1 MQISDSVKKIV
12 RKMFDFAKRHYYL
25 LSSLLMFLSFP
36 SYDVW
41 LFKGFAFFAW
51 FSLVPIFVFVKG
63 KPFREIFFHSFIVFL
78 IGNFLTFQWIGNF
91 GAEVKGG
98 YAVIVLFLIPSLT
111 VFMAT
116 KMLLAEALS
125 RRFELLRVIIIPSV
139 WILIDWIQSLGFL
152 AFPWT
157 YWGYSQYPFT
167 SFIQMASV
175 TGIMG
180 VTFVLVLMNALIA
193 QMAEELAAR
202 KASRDLPGYIG
213 GIIALKSVRH
223 VGVGFLCVLA
233 ITFAGMI
240 SMWGKKAVHRD
251 LRVAMVQT
259 CIDPWDNWQRN
270 RMRYLAE
277 LERETRAAASL
288 SPNLV
293 IWSESATLETISYD
307 FERGF
312 LNEFELQVL
321 HLAEELHIP
330 ILTGE
335 IGRLDDYIRRVS
347 HVYNN
352 AVLISEEGKVVKSYS
367 KINLVPFGEWFPY
380 ERWFR
385 WVKVIVDSFGASS
398 FTPGSETAVFEVLGK
413 KFGVLVCYE
422 GIFFRHVRR
431 YASLGIDFLVNI
443 TNDGWT
449 DTFNGHMQ
457 HFAASVFRAIENGRW
472 VVRAG
477 NTGFSSVIDPHG
489 RTVASMPILTK
500 GYFAGDMDFRLNRE
514 TPYSRVGDAFSY
526 AVFCFL
532 AVLAVILLLRR
543 TNIKLFGGGS

>member
-1 MQISDSVKKIV
+1 MKTGDIIGTIRDA
-12 RKMFDFAKRHYYL
+12 AKRNYYL
-25 LSSLLMFLSFP
+25 LTSFLMFLSFP

-41 LFKGFAFFAW
+41 FLKGFPFFAW
-51 FSLVPIFVFVKG
+51 ISLVPLFVFVRG
-63 KPFREIFFHSFIVFL
+63 KSYRDILFYSFIAFL
-78 IGNFLTFQWIGNF
+78 VGNFFTYQWIGNF
-91 GAEVKGG
+91 GAEVPGG
-98 YAVIVLFLIPSLT
+98 YAVILLFLIPSLS
-111 VFMAT
+111 VFMTT
-116 KMLLAEALS
+116 KILIAEYLS
-125 RRFELLRVIIIPSV
+125 RKFSSLRLLVYPSA

-167 SFIQMASV
+167 PFIQMASI
-175 TGIMG
+175 TGVMG
-180 VTFVLVLMNALIA
+180 VSFILVLANALIA
-193 QMAEELAAR
+193 NAIFDAIAMQ
-202 KASRDLPGYIG
+202 SNSNDLS
-213 GIIALKSVRH
+213 LKNMVRMKSVR
-223 VGVGFLCVLA
+223 LCALGCALVAVITIAGA
-233 ITFAGMI
+233 IAMC
-240 SMWGKKAVHRD
+240 GKNPSRRD
-251 LRVAMVQT
+251 FRVAMVQT
-259 CIDPWDNWQRN
+259 CIDPWDNWSRN

-277 LERETRAAASL
+277 LERETRKAAAT

-307 FERGF
+307 FQRGI
-312 LNEFELQVL
+312 LNEFEIQVL
-321 HLAEELHIP
+321 HLAEELQIS

-335 IGRLDDYIRRVS
+335 IGRLDDYIRRKA

-352 AVLISEEGKVVKSYS
+352 AVLISKEGKVVKSYS

-385 WVKVIVDSFGASS
+385 WVKNIVDSFGASS

-431 YASLGIDFLVNI
+431 YATLGVDFMVNI

-477 NTGFSSVIDPHG
+477 NTGFSSVIDPYG

-500 GYFAGDMDFRLNRE
+500 GFFAGDMDFDLNHR
-514 TPYSRVGDAFSY
+514 TLYAAAGDVFSY
-526 AVFCFL
+526 LVFLFVG
-532 AVLAVILLLRR
+532 VLAAGLVVMNGRR
-543 TNIKLFGGGS
+543 IKNNHGGGV